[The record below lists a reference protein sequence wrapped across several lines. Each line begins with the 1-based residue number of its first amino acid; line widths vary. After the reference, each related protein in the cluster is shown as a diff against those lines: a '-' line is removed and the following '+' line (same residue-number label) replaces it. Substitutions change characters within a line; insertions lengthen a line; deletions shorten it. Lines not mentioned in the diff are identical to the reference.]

1 MVRTLSLFLLFNAI
15 NTNVFAA
22 EAGMPQ
28 LDPTYW
34 VSQAFWLILIFS
46 ILYISI
52 SRFYLPK
59 IKNNLDDRENK
70 IKEDLE
76 NANKFRQQS
85 ETKIKEYELIIE
97 NAKKE
102 INKIHF
108 DSKNLLDKDIQSKK
122 DAMEKEIEKE
132 VAKAQIDIIELKK
145 NSITTIQNI
154 SKNIASNI
162 IENISGDKLNE
173 NLITRFD
180 NIIIVGGMAN
190 NIIEYNGFNIGKS
203 IKEINCEKIIKEI
216 FSLAKNYNCNVV
228 YPKDVSVGRGEKDT
242 AKIKKLTEILDDDLI
257 LDIGPET
264 VRIIKSIIDNSKT
277 ILWNG
282 PAGYFENENFAK
294 GSTEIAKKIV
304 SMKEN
309 IYSVAGGGDTI
320 ALLNKI
326 KLFHYFNFVST
337 AGGAFLEYLEGK
349 EIPGI
354 KALNKN
360 V

>member
-76 NANKFRQQS
+76 NANKFKEES
-85 ETKIKEYELIIE
+85 EAKIKEYELILE

-102 INKIHF
+102 VNKIHF
-108 DSKNLLDKDIQSKK
+108 ESKKSLDKDIQSKK

-173 NLITRFD
+173 N
-180 NIIIVGGMAN
+180 
-190 NIIEYNGFNIGKS
+190 S
-203 IKEINCEKIIKEI
+203 IKAVVKEI
-216 FSLAKNYNCNVV
+216 SEKN
-228 YPKDVSVGRGEKDT
+228 
-242 AKIKKLTEILDDDLI
+242 I
-257 LDIGPET
+257 
-264 VRIIKSIIDNSKT
+264 SKH
-277 ILWNG
+277 L
-282 PAGYFENENFAK
+282 
-294 GSTEIAKKIV
+294 
-304 SMKEN
+304 
-309 IYSVAGGGDTI
+309 
-320 ALLNKI
+320 
-326 KLFHYFNFVST
+326 
-337 AGGAFLEYLEGK
+337 
-349 EIPGI
+349 
-354 KALNKN
+354 
-360 V
+360 